1 MLTQAENAPDQK
13 KFWRYVVL
21 GCRPCKLRKAD
32 NRRHALLY
40 AAITDAPYF
49 VFKGSSLFRLIARA
63 TNLR

>member
-49 VFKGSSLFRLIARA
+49 VFATAAGTVTVLTLSSA
-63 TNLR
+63 